1 MTVEDV
7 MTKQV
12 ATCHAE
18 NNLAEAIAL
27 MWENAC
33 GALPVVAADGKLAGI
48 VTDRDICI
56 ALGTRNLRSSDLS
69 VSDVLEDHV
78 VFCKVSDHIQ
88 TALQRMC
95 KGKVRRLPVLDDNSR
110 LAGIVSIDDIVLSA
124 EEDSRRGTVI
134 SYSDAINALQAIYR
148 RNRAPGSEPVAA

>member
-1 MTVEDV
+1 MTVENV

-12 ATCHAE
+12 ATCNAE
-18 NNLAEAIAL
+18 TNLAEAIAL
-27 MWENAC
+27 MWENDC

-48 VTDRDICI
+48 VTDRHICI

-69 VSDVLEDHV
+69 VGDVLQDQV
-78 VFCKVSDHIQ
+78 LFCRVSDHIH
-88 TALQRMC
+88 TALQKMC

-110 LAGIVSIDDIVLSA
+110 LAGIVSMDDIVLSA

-134 SYSDAINALQAIYR
+134 SYRDAINALQAIYR
-148 RNRAPGSEPVAA
+148 RNRATGSEPVAA

>member
-1 MTVEDV
+1 MYSGWRQTCSIAVKARRFNMTVEDV
-7 MTKQV
+7 MTKHV
-12 ATCHAE
+12 ATCHPE
-18 NNLAEAIAL
+18 SNLAEAIAL
-27 MWENAC
+27 MWENDC

-69 VSDVLEDHV
+69 VGDVLEDHV

-110 LAGIVSIDDIVLSA
+110 LTGIVSIDDIVLSA
-124 EEDSRRGTVI
+124 
-134 SYSDAINALQAIYR
+134 
-148 RNRAPGSEPVAA
+148 